1 MGAFDLCADSLVTSV
16 YTSGTTGLPKG
27 VVRSAGG
34 HAVGLNLNMKQLFG
48 VHGPGDVQFTA
59 SDIGWVVGHS
69 YIVYVLDCT
78 DHVKPYHADQISQ
91 VRASPFRCDH
101 RSI

>member
-1 MGAFDLCADSLVTSV
+1 MTVSLTFSSRAV

-34 HAVGLNLNMKQLFG
+34 HAVGMVLSMRHLFS

-69 YIVYVLDCT
+69 YIVYAPLLGTYLVQEVAPETNT
-78 DHVKPYHADQISQ
+78 DFI
-91 VRASPFRCDH
+91 C
-101 RSI
+101 